1 MLKHIVTKLPR
12 PWVRWLGQL
21 QFKVPLLR
29 PLIVGL
35 GRLTTGGVGPI
46 AGGVGAGLLF
56 DNAGGYPG
64 YSLGTTEP
72 EEQEALQRLVR
83 EGMTVFNAGANI
95 GFHAVILARLVGPSG
110 RVVCFEPFPASAA
123 AVRRNLALN
132 GFTDRA
138 VVVESAVSDSEGEAA
153 LKVEGGIAEFSI
165 AKGKT
170 TDASQELVV
179 TTVTI
184 DAAASRM
191 GLVPEVIT
199 LDIEGAEVDA
209 LRGASHVTAQHK
221 PTFII
226 ELHWLQRE
234 LFDFFDTGMK
244 PLGYRILD
252 IHGKPYQLG
261 REACREHIIL
271 SAAS

>member
-12 PWVRWLGQL
+12 SWVRWLGQL

-83 EGMTVFNAGANI
+83 EGMTVFNAGANV

-138 VVVESAVSDSEGEAA
+138 EVVESAVSDSEGKAA

-170 TDASQELVV
+170 TDASQ
-179 TTVTI
+179 
-184 DAAASRM
+184 
-191 GLVPEVIT
+191 
-199 LDIEGAEVDA
+199 DIEGAEVDA

-234 LFDFFDTGMK
+234 LFDFFDTKMK
-244 PLGYRILD
+244 SLGYRILD

-271 SAAS
+271 SATS

>member
-1 MLKHIVTKLPR
+1 MLKTVVTKLPR
-12 PWVRWLGQL
+12 SWVRWLGQL

-35 GRLTTGGVGPI
+35 GRLSTSGVAPI

-72 EEQEALQRLVR
+72 EEQEALKRLVR
-83 EGMTVFNAGANI
+83 EGMTVINAGANI

-110 RVVCFEPFPASAA
+110 RVVCFEPFPTSAA

-132 GFTDRA
+132 DFTDRSE
-138 VVVESAVSDSEGEAA
+138 VVESAVSDSEGEAV
-153 LKVEGGIAEFSI
+153 LKVEGGNAEFSI
-165 AKGKT
+165 AKGKAKN
-170 TDASQELVV
+170 ASQELAVS
-179 TTVTI
+179 TVTI
-184 DAAASRM
+184 DAVASRM
-191 GLVPEVIT
+191 ALVPEVIT

-209 LRGASHVTAQHK
+209 LRGASHVIGQHK
-221 PTFII
+221 PIFII

-234 LFDFFDTGMK
+234 LLNFFDTSMK
-244 PLGYRILD
+244 PLGYQMFD
-252 IHGKPYQLG
+252 IFGRPYKRG
-261 REACREHIIL
+261 AEPCREHIIL
-271 SAAS
+271 SAS